1 MTEHSVIID
10 ETFNLEQ
17 DLLFLNDLSNNLT
30 QFFNEIDILK
40 LDIKILDEKKFENFL
55 TNKL

>member
-1 MTEHSVIID
+1 MKII
-10 ETFNLEQ
+10 NYSK
-17 DLLFLNDLSNNLT
+17 SNNLKIIT
-30 QFFNEIDILK
+30 TEKDYLKINEKFFNEIDILK